1 MKTADDFLEHYGV
14 QGMKWGVRRATNKA
28 NVQRLRDSGLSKR
41 QAKNT
46 NRAQNAIDKQRMT
59 ATGRQGKVGLVKQA
73 RNRVASSQMLSLGTI
88 VRHPLSSK
96 KAAIRQLQKN
106 KEKQQKILNGEA
118 RVTAA
123 LAKFNGISVK
133 DLNFETD

>member
-1 MKTADDFLEHYGV
+1 
-14 QGMKWGVRRATNKA
+14 
-28 NVQRLRDSGLSKR
+28 
-41 QAKNT
+41 
-46 NRAQNAIDKQRMT
+46 MT

-106 KEKQQKILNGEA
+106 KEKQAKILNGEA
-118 RVTAA
+118 RVSAA

-133 DLNFETD
+133 DLSFETD